1 MIITDH
7 LRIIIFAFLVAGV
20 MLTDGKSNI
29 RFDYFAEELSYTSV
43 NSIFQSRNG
52 VNTLNKIDSDTPAN
66 ISADIRE
73 NIHIR
78 VDRIKTKK
86 LDLIEPKVLLP
97 FRTYTIK
104 DGLVGNRVRALMQD
118 SKGFIWIGT
127 TEGLSVYDGT
137 NFQNYS
143 KANGFPVGTVLSIYE
158 SGNQPGNIWLSV
170 AGEGVVRFSDDT
182 AVVYKIGTENY
193 QNYVF
198 CFYEDPSGTLWCGT
212 RYGLFYF
219 ADGNFNKIN
228 TNLKFE
234 SVKNIFTVSD
244 SLMVIVSDVDC
255 YLFNRNNN
263 QTKLIPLHLD
273 LTKDYTIDAI
283 IDDDGDIWIGIVD
296 GSLVRVHNLVADASY
311 KIGNNYMQPGL
322 DDGEGFIWAADVIGL
337 LRIAKS
343 SDIKQATLYTPANGL
358 PHESYWAMLKDREG
372 NLWFGNNSN
381 GLIKLENQFFYHFP
395 LENPKN
401 AVIDQQNHIWVAMP
415 NHLIEY
421 WRESK
426 GDYPVL
432 RDKIHDL
439 KNFDRND
446 KISLMTIDYNNRL
459 IITTNDGTIQR
470 LEIQPSADGGSFL
483 KVNQSFAL
491 PGKNYAVQSDHR
503 NRLWVAQE
511 ENILSFIDSP
521 TNDRIK
527 VSIPNRQNAHTIYRS
542 PDSTVWFSLFE
553 NGLYSLKF
561 TSSNDSQ
568 PILESKTFKDI
579 HVRSILQTR
588 NGELLIGTSGNG
600 LFILQSDR
608 IKNITTTDGLLSNT
622 IWDIYEGN
630 DDNIWLAT
638 SHGLCYLK
646 SAQINTIHTIF
657 PMYGRWIFKCGEL
670 TDGLVWGLSPD
681 GLTIYDY
688 KKDIRQEVA
697 PPIYIRSVSINGNQ
711 VPFYDGMELTYD
723 MSNCEINYVGIS
735 YKGERAVRYQ
745 YTIGEND
752 TTWSQPLE
760 HSRVTMAA
768 LKPGRYTFR
777 VRAINQNGVVS
788 LEPATWEFTILPP
801 LWQRWWFTAIV
812 VIFIGLMVYL
822 IYRYRVNKILEME
835 HLRRHLA
842 SDLHDELATN
852 LSSIAMFSNIVQENP
867 QQQSGLLGRITTLAK
882 ESVDAVRD
890 IIWTLDTK
898 QETIGSLLTRLHDI
912 TVINC
917 RARDFQLK
925 FDLPPKDSLP
935 SFYLEPETNKNLWLL
950 LKEAVNNA
958 CKHSGCS
965 EILIE
970 TTHRS
975 GLLDIRVKDNGNGF
989 DRATKTNGKGLETMK
1004 MRAEELGGKLE
1015 INSQVGNGTEI
1026 LFQWKMKK

>member
-1 MIITDH
+1 MLRRGSIVALYSIVLTFRMLHSFVQAEGFKFSPITLDGD
-7 LRIIIFAFLVAGV
+7 FLQGSV
-20 MLTDGKSNI
+20 LSILQNSN
-29 RFDYFAEELSYTSV
+29 TS
-43 NSIFQSRNG
+43 
-52 VNTLNKIDSDTPAN
+52 AN
-66 ISADIRE
+66 ISDDIRRDK
-73 NIHIR
+73 NNR
-78 VDRIKTKK
+78 VNQIQTKK
-86 LDLIEPKVLLP
+86 LQLIKPNILLP

-158 SGNQPGNIWLSV
+158 SGYQPGNIWVSV
-170 AGEGVVRFSDDT
+170 AGEGAVRFSDDK

-234 SVKNIFTVSD
+234 SVKNIFRVSD
-244 SLMVIVSDVDC
+244 SLMVLVSDVDC

-263 QTKLIPLHLD
+263 QTKLIPLHLED
-273 LTKDYTIDAI
+273 TQDYTIDALM
-283 IDDDGDIWIGIVD
+283 DDEGDIWVGIVD
-296 GSLVRVHNLVADASY
+296 GSLVRVHNFVADTRY

-322 DDGEGFIWAADVIGL
+322 DDGEGFIWVADVIGL

-358 PHESYWAMLKDREG
+358 PHESYWAMIKDREG

-381 GLIKLENQFFYHFP
+381 GLVKLENQFFYHFP

-415 NHLIEY
+415 NHLKEY

-446 KISLMTIDYNNRL
+446 KISLMTIDYYNRFIL
-459 IITTNDGTIQR
+459 TTTDGTIKR
-470 LEIQPSADGGSFL
+470 LEIQPSAEGGSFL
-483 KVNQSFAL
+483 NVDQSFDL
-491 PGKNYAVQSDHR
+491 PGKNYAVQSDR
-503 NRLWVAQE
+503 NNRLWVAKE
-511 ENILSFIDSP
+511 KHILSFVDYPSGQA
-521 TNDRIK
+521 IK
-527 VSIPNRQNAHTIYRS
+527 VLTPNGQVAHTIYCS

-561 TSSNDSQ
+561 TSSTDSQ

-600 LFILQSDR
+600 LFIHRSN
-608 IKNITTTDGLLSNT
+608 KTENITTADGLPSNT
-622 IWDIYEGN
+622 IWDISEGI
-630 DDNIWLAT
+630 DGKIWLST
-638 SHGLCYLK
+638 SHGLSYIK
-646 SAQINTIHTIF
+646 SVQMNTVHTVF

-688 KKDIRQEVA
+688 KKDKRQEVT
-697 PPIYIRSVSINGNQ
+697 PPIYIRSVSINGTQ
-711 VPFYDGMELTYD
+711 TPFYNGMELSYD
-723 MSNCEINYVGIS
+723 MNNCEINFVGIS
-735 YKGERAVRYQ
+735 FLGERTVRYQ
-745 YTIGEND
+745 YTFGEND
-752 TTWSQPLE
+752 TIWSKPIE
-760 HSRVTMAA
+760 HSRVTLAA
-768 LKPGRYTFR
+768 LKPGGYTFR
-777 VRAINQNGVVS
+777 VRAINQYGVAS
-788 LEPATWEFTILPP
+788 LEPATWEFTILSPV
-801 LWQRWWFTAIV
+801 WQRWWFTAIV
-812 VIFIGLMVYL
+812 VILIVLIVYL

-852 LSSIAMFSNIVQENP
+852 LSSIAMFSNIVQQNP

-898 QETIGSLLTRLHDI
+898 QETIGSLLTRLHDV

-917 RARDFQLK
+917 RARDFQFK

-970 TTHRS
+970 TTHRF

-989 DRATKTNGKGLETMK
+989 DKSVKTTGKGLETMK
-1004 MRAEELGGKLE
+1004 MRAKELGGKLE
-1015 INSQVGNGTEI
+1015 INSHVSNGTEI